1 MRWEQGSQV
10 HYTYMP
16 SVRTAYMIQH
26 ACETLACPP
35 ARLPVSMP
43 SLSEPTAWRLAREP
57 GARGRGTGSRSRR
70 VPELSRARA
79 SDGEASGD
87 RGLDSK
93 SRPEAGSLEEYGVA
107 WKLGELGPGGASA
120 AYARRTAYAAR
131 RKDGLARGIPRAR
144 KEGGRPFL
152 RHRKDRERLV

>member
-26 ACETLACPP
+26 ACEILACPP
-35 ARLPVSMP
+35 VRLPVSMP
-43 SLSEPTAWRLAREP
+43 SLSEPTAWRLARET

-79 SDGEASGD
+79 SDGEVSGD

-107 WKLGELGPGGASA
+107 WKLVALGELRRRTHVGRRTPRAGRTGSPGGFLGLG
-120 AYARRTAYAAR
+120 
-131 RKDGLARGIPRAR
+131 RKADGL
-144 KEGGRPFL
+144 F
-152 RHRKDRERLV
+152 